1 MIQVE
6 KIDNPIVDCM
16 IMGDYKPKVDEVLSL
31 YMFRIKT
38 KKSEEVNVYA
48 NKFVSMA
55 TAGNNVLLSI
65 KDINVTY
72 NIQGIV
78 YDKDR
83 NIEVL
88 WKQHIPNT

>member
-1 MIQVE
+1 MPEIQVE

-16 IMGDYKPKVDEVLSL
+16 IMGDYKPTVEETLSF

-38 KKSEEVNVYA
+38 KEYEELNVYA
-48 NKFVSMA
+48 DKFVSMA
-55 TAGNNVLLSI
+55 TAGNNVLLSL
-65 KDINVTY
+65 KDINITY
-72 NIQGIV
+72 NIQGVI

-88 WKQHIPNT
+88 WK